1 MILDWM
7 TKEIRWS
14 PGFLC
19 LSHWKMI
26 TLNSLEILMRYVFLE
41 DLRNNY
47 LCISV
52 SQIINIQV
60 MTREELIG
68 FCRYYK
74 GEKENPFSI
83 SPVWYIWNIE
93 KEWVDKMMIN
103 NAECQDLSLAMNH
116 YVSYGFKDFEKND
129 HIPITLK
136 SMLLSL
142 LEKWTEGMVTDKDF
156 REFYDKWKNRSI

>member
-1 MILDWM
+1 
-7 TKEIRWS
+7 
-14 PGFLC
+14 
-19 LSHWKMI
+19 
-26 TLNSLEILMRYVFLE
+26 MRYVFLE

-60 MTREELIG
+60 MTRKELIR

-93 KEWVDKMMIN
+93 KEWVDKMIIN
-103 NAECQDLSLAMNH
+103 NAECQDLSLALNH

-129 HIPITLK
+129 HIP
-136 SMLLSL
+136 
-142 LEKWTEGMVTDKDF
+142 
-156 REFYDKWKNRSI
+156 R

>member
-1 MILDWM
+1 
-7 TKEIRWS
+7 
-14 PGFLC
+14 
-19 LSHWKMI
+19 
-26 TLNSLEILMRYVFLE
+26 
-41 DLRNNY
+41 
-47 LCISV
+47 
-52 SQIINIQV
+52 
-60 MTREELIG
+60 MTRKELIG

-93 KEWVDKMMIN
+93 KEWVDKMIIN
-103 NAECQDLSLAMNH
+103 NAECQDLSLALNH

-142 LEKWTEGMVTDKDF
+142 LEKWNEGMVTDKDF